1 MRNYT
6 KMREEQDTGLSD
18 IKSMLRQTDP
28 EMYSLVNR
36 VIGGDSGA
44 KHVVEDVI
52 YSLNRDEA
60 YDVLEKLEEEGFTGD
75 TLGQVHRILNQNTTE
90 LVDSLTNERKLEDI
104 KKELTYESGKSWS
117 TNKYDDYY

>member
-90 LVDSLTNERKLEDI
+90 LVDSLTSERKLEDI

>member
-1 MRNYT
+1 
-6 KMREEQDTGLSD
+6 MREEQDTGLSD